1 MMRGL
6 EGVGRERESVRCV
19 WGGQH
24 IAMRVCG
31 ASVVCVQCG
40 LSLGSGLGLR
50 RVARATGACMIELRL
65 TSRCGIFPTAAMVAG
80 RLLSWS
86 SLSLSLSP
94 APRSPFS
101 QEQNFIFNESPDH
114 RQENSGSVA
123 MSVLTSSG
131 QQTGHKANTND
142 ALCAHVRGSV
152 QQPWVF
158 DTTSAW
164 HNV

>member
-31 ASVVCVQCG
+31 ASVGVQCG

-50 RVARATGACMIELRL
+50 RVARATGAGMIELRL

-86 SLSLSLSP
+86 SLSL
-94 APRSPFS
+94 APLTHTHTPFS
-101 QEQNFIFNESPDH
+101 QARNRTSFSMNP
-114 RQENSGSVA
+114 
-123 MSVLTSSG
+123 LT
-131 QQTGHKANTND
+131 TG
-142 ALCAHVRGSV
+142 RSI
-152 QQPWVF
+152 
-158 DTTSAW
+158 
-164 HNV
+164 